1 MGDNKKIM
9 DVYKSRNILLEI
21 LKRRNYETE
30 NYDEFS
36 INEIHTLYNN
46 KQLDMLFENTNNKVY
61 VKYFVDKMIR
71 PNNIYEIIE
80 DLFNYEQILID
91 KDELIIVIKDE
102 PNETLEKLQNTI
114 YQQDNIYIN
123 IINIDRLQ
131 FNPLK
136 HILVPFHRILSQEEK
151 EEIIKKYNIV
161 NDNIP
166 TISRF
171 DPISQVIGIRPGQY
185 CEITRPSKTSITSK
199 FYRICSN

>member
-21 LKRRNYETE
+21 LKTRNYDTE

-46 KQLDMLFENTNNKVY
+46 KQLDMLFKNTNNKVY

-131 FNPLK
+131 FNALK
-136 HILVPFHRILSQEEK
+136 HTLVPFHRILSQEEK